1 MLIKLINMQL
11 LQKFLNEYMMSQKY
25 EHYLF
30 SEIEKFFSQFED
42 EMSEEAFTL
51 LLNEIRSFIILNYH
65 ENEN

>member
-11 LQKFLNEYMMSQKY
+11 LQKFLGEYDMSQKY

-30 SEIEKFFSQFED
+30 SEIEKSFSQFEN

-65 ENEN
+65 QNEN

>member
-11 LQKFLNEYMMSQKY
+11 LQKFLSEYEMSQKY

-30 SEIEKFFSQFED
+30 SEIEKTFSQFED
-42 EMSEEAFTL
+42 ELSEESFTL

-65 ENEN
+65 QNED